1 MLKSKFISDIL
12 ELLLDGDEDGIKA
25 RSQIEFINESD
36 YEYTGSGVFIG
47 FEHKK
52 GIEKYRCGKNDLI
65 LDGVEIKS
73 SELEIGANCTLFFS
87 NGIIDNLEI
96 WNFGGIYPKTELND
110 YILTQVWDNSPQK
123 TIKKNQHS

>member
-1 MLKSKFISDIL
+1 MLKSKFISDIF

-25 RSQIEFINESD
+25 KSQIEFITESD

-52 GIEKYRCGKNDLI
+52 GIEKYRCEKNDLI

-96 WNFGGIYPKTELND
+96 WSFGGDYPNSELTK
-110 YILTQVWDNSPQK
+110 YELTQVWKNSPRK
-123 TIKKNQHS
+123 AIKNL

>member
-1 MLKSKFISDIL
+1 MLKSKFISDIF

-25 RSQIEFINESD
+25 KSQIEFITESD
-36 YEYTGSGVFIG
+36 FEYTGSGVFIG

-52 GIEKYRCGKNDLI
+52 GIEKYRCEKNDLI

-96 WNFGGIYPKTELND
+96 WSFGGDYPNSELTK
-110 YILTQVWDNSPQK
+110 YELTQVWKNSPRK
-123 TIKKNQHS
+123 AIKNL